1 MEPEISLP
9 CSQEPA
15 TGPYLEP
22 DVSNSH
28 LHPISSR
35 SDLIFSFYLRL

>member
-1 MEPEISLP
+1 MEPKGPLL

-22 DVSNSH
+22 GE
-28 LHPISSR
+28 SSPYPPTQ
-35 SDLIFSFYLRL
+35 SSTDPS